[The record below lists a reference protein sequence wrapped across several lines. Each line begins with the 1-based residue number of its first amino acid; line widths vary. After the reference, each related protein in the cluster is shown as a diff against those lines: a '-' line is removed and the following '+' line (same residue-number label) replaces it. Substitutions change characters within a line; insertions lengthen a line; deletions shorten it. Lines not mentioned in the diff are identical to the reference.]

1 MSSGFGA
8 SGPGPTGDGM
18 RVGSAEREAI
28 AGELREHYASGR
40 LTLEELNERVEA
52 AFAAKTRADLSA
64 VMRDLPS
71 AQSFP
76 PPTAG
81 APGPGQQWGG
91 QPWGAGPPGGGAGGP
106 GTGWGHGDWGH
117 AGWGAGGPGAGYRGA
132 CGAGRRA
139 GSLFSTMVA
148 VALLGLFGVM
158 AVAGFG
164 IGGGRPLG
172 IGLLIA
178 AVALLRRLI
187 FGRRRA
193 RGGGRSR
200 RRW

>member
-8 SGPGPTGDGM
+8 SGSGSTGDGM
-18 RVGSAEREAI
+18 RVGNAEREAI

-40 LTLEELNERVEA
+40 LTLEELNERLEA
-52 AFAAKTRADLSA
+52 AFAAKTRADLGT

-81 APGPGQQWGG
+81 AGAQGPGQQWGG
-91 QPWGAGPPGGGAGGP
+91 QQGSAGPHGGGAGGP
-106 GTGWGHGDWGH
+106 GAGWGHGGWGH
-117 AGWGAGGPGAGYRGA
+117 GGRGAGYRGA
-132 CGAGRRA
+132 YGAGQRA
-139 GSLFSTMVA
+139 GSVFSTMVA

-164 IGGGRPLG
+164 IGAARPLG

-178 AVALLRRLI
+178 AIALLRRLIFGI

-193 RGGGRSR
+193 RGGRRPR

>member
-8 SGPGPTGDGM
+8 SGSGSTGDGM
-18 RVGSAEREAI
+18 RVGNAEREAI

-40 LTLEELNERVEA
+40 LTLEELNERLEA

-64 VMRDLPS
+64 VTRDLPS

-81 APGPGQQWGG
+81 AQGPGQQWSG
-91 QPWGAGPPGGGAGGP
+91 QQWGAGPHGGGAGGP
-106 GTGWGHGDWGH
+106 GTGWGH
-117 AGWGAGGPGAGYRGA
+117 AGWGAGYRGA
-132 CGAGRRA
+132 CGAGRQAR
-139 GSLFSTMVA
+139 SLFSTMVA

-164 IGGGRPLG
+164 IGGARPLG

-187 FGRRRA
+187 FGIFGRRRA
-193 RGGGRSR
+193 RGGR
-200 RRW
+200 RPHR

>member
-1 MSSGFGA
+1 MASGFGA
-8 SGPGPTGDGM
+8 SAPGSSGDGM
-18 RVGSAEREAI
+18 RVGNAEREAI

-40 LTLEELNERVEA
+40 LTLEELNERLEA
-52 AFAAKTRADLSA
+52 AFAAKTRADLTA

-71 AQSFP
+71 AATSA
-76 PPTAG
+76 AG
-81 APGPGQQWGG
+81 AGGPGPGQQWGG
-91 QPWGAGPPGGGAGGP
+91 HQWSAGPHGGGAGGP
-106 GTGWGHGDWGH
+106 GGAWGHGWGP
-117 AGWGAGGPGAGYRGA
+117 GGPGAGYRGA
-132 CGAGRRA
+132 CGAGQRA

-148 VALLGLFGVM
+148 VGLLGLFGVM

-172 IGLLIA
+172 IALLIA
-178 AVALLRRLI
+178 AFALLRRLIFGI

-193 RGGGRSR
+193 RGGRPSR

>member
-1 MSSGFGA
+1 
-8 SGPGPTGDGM
+8 M
-18 RVGSAEREAI
+18 RVGNAEREVI

-40 LTLEELNERVEA
+40 LTLEELNERLEA

-76 PPTAG
+76 PPAAG
-81 APGPGQQWGG
+81 AQGPGQPWGGQQWG
-91 QPWGAGPPGGGAGGP
+91 AGPHGGGAGGP
-106 GTGWGHGDWGH
+106 GTGWGH

-164 IGGGRPLG
+164 IGGARPLG

>member
-8 SGPGPTGDGM
+8 SGPGSTGDGM
-18 RVGSAEREAI
+18 RVGNAEREAI

-40 LTLEELNERVEA
+40 LTLEEHNERLEA

-91 QPWGAGPPGGGAGGP
+91 QHWGAGPHGGGAGEP
-106 GTGWGHGDWGH
+106 GTGWGH
-117 AGWGAGGPGAGYRGA
+117 AGWGAGGPGA

-164 IGGGRPLG
+164 IGGARPLG

-178 AVALLRRLI
+178 AFALLRRLI

-193 RGGGRSR
+193 RGGSRPR